1 MHLFALGVG
10 LDPSG
15 MDRLADELHRTASLY
30 PQLDHDAAWQRR
42 LPNGVFVGGVASPS
56 AVAAPRVYVH
66 AAEREIVFYDGLPI
80 DASPGGIRGHV
91 ADELARSWDEL
102 IPRLEGRFGIIR
114 ASLDGSRVSL
124 INDAFGAM
132 QLYVAEPGGATIVSN
147 SAGLV
152 ARAIDAREL
161 DPLGVSTFLAID
173 WVGADRTLR
182 AGVRVLPGAQDWQ
195 WTSGGGWTRRR
206 YWHYSDGEPP
216 TRRVDDAYVD
226 EMTDALGRF
235 VTGAAAINGTINS
248 PLTGGKDSRMLAAIL
263 MSTGIPVQYW
273 TKGLPESLD
282 VQIALEIARQHG
294 LQHRLSG
301 RPTEPPGHEAKPVAE
316 DWESLTSQFVSQ
328 NDGLPSLHLV
338 GNIQGQPDR
347 VDHLAVT
354 LSAMCA
360 ESTRRA
366 TAQTYLDAPGA
377 SLERA
382 ERYIPYAWL
391 GIPRGLVKGEAFRLA
406 RDHLRDLVQRHADE
420 GVSLKNLSNVV
431 YLDERCRRWAP
442 NNPREL
448 AQTEDKVL
456 PFLTRPYLEA
466 ALRSD
471 PEDRASHQVHR
482 RVIRRLV
489 PELEHEPR
497 LDKPWFTEPEELGT
511 KRKVTNDV
519 MSRLP
524 YTLRR
529 GIVATRDR
537 IRPPRPTWERWTAYD
552 EASWLEPNLGWAR
565 DVALSSPSSRLW
577 DYIDRPHLERLL
589 NPATHASERRVH
601 QLALFASLTIFAY
614 EDFERRLR
622 AGQPSMAA
630 PGEDATAH
638 RAADASPPSE
648 PDR

>member
-1 MHLFALGVG
+1 VL
-10 LDPSG
+10 
-15 MDRLADELHRTASLY
+15 
-30 PQLDHDAAWQRR
+30 
-42 LPNGVFVGGVASPS
+42 
-56 AVAAPRVYVH
+56 
-66 AAEREIVFYDGLPI
+66 YDGLPI
-80 DASPGGIRGHV
+80 DPSAGGIRAHDAG
-91 ADELARSWDEL
+91 DLARSWDEL
-102 IPRLEGRFGIIR
+102 IPRLEGRFGIVR
-114 ASLDGSRVSL
+114 VSMDGSSVGL

-132 QLYVAEPGGATIVSN
+132 QLYAAEVGGATIVSN

-182 AGVRVLPGAQDWQ
+182 AGVRVLPGAQHWH
-195 WTSGGGWTRRR
+195 WTMDAGWKRER
-206 YWHYSDGEPP
+206 YWKYADGEPP

-235 VTGAAAINGTINS
+235 VTAAATINGSINS

-263 MSTGIPVQYW
+263 MSTGVPVQYW

-282 VQIALEIARQHG
+282 VQIALEIAQRHG

-301 RPTEPPGHEAKPVAE
+301 RPTETPGHVARPVAE
-316 DWESLTSQFVSQ
+316 DWESLAWQFVSQ
-328 NDGLPSLHLV
+328 NDGLPSLHLL
-338 GNIQGQPDR
+338 GNIQGQPER
-347 VDHLAVT
+347 VDHIAVT

-366 TAQTYLDAPGA
+366 AAQEYLDAPGA

-382 ERYIPYAWL
+382 LRYIPYSWL
-391 GIPRGLVKGEAFRLA
+391 AIPRGLVRGEAFGVA
-406 RDHLRDLVQRHADE
+406 RQHLRELVQRHADE
-420 GVSLKNLSNVV
+420 GVSLKNLANVI

-471 PEDRASHQVHR
+471 PDDRAVHQVHR
-482 RVIRRLV
+482 RVIRRLI

-497 LDKPWFTEPEELGT
+497 LDKPWFTDLVDISG
-511 KRKVTNDV
+511 KRKLTMEI

-524 YTLRR
+524 YAIRR
-529 GIVATRDR
+529 GIVASRDR
-537 IRPPRPTWERWTAYD
+537 LRPPRPTWERWTAYD

-577 DYIDRPHLERLL
+577 DYIHRPRLERLL
-589 NPATHASERRVH
+589 NPATDASERRVH
-601 QLALFASLTIFAY
+601 QLALFASLTMFAY
-614 EDFERRLR
+614 EDVERRLR
-622 AGQPSMAA
+622 AGQATPD
-630 PGEDATAH
+630 GLDAWSRS
-638 RAADASPPSE
+638 RAAASSSPE
-648 PDR
+648 E

>member
-1 MHLFALGVG
+1 MQLFAVGVG
-10 LDPSG
+10 LDPSAT
-15 MDRLADELHRTASLY
+15 DRLADELRRTASLY

-42 LPNGVFVGGVASPS
+42 LPNGVFIGAVATPS

-66 AAEREIVFYDGLPI
+66 ATEREIVLYDGLPI
-80 DASPGGIRGHV
+80 DPSAGGIRAHDAG
-91 ADELARSWDEL
+91 DLARSWDEL
-102 IPRLEGRFGIIR
+102 IPRLEGRFGIVR
-114 ASLDGSRVSL
+114 VSMDGSSVGL

-132 QLYVAEPGGATIVSN
+132 QLYAAEVGSATIVSN

-182 AGVRVLPGAQDWQ
+182 TGVRVLPGAQHWH
-195 WTSGGGWTRRR
+195 WTMDAGWKRER
-206 YWHYSDGEPP
+206 YWKYADGEPP

-235 VTGAAAINGTINS
+235 VTAAATINGSINS

-263 MSTGIPVQYW
+263 MSTGVPVQYW

-282 VQIALEIARQHG
+282 VQIALEIAQRHG

-301 RPTEPPGHEAKPVAE
+301 RPTETPGHVARPVAE
-316 DWESLTSQFVSQ
+316 DWESLAWQFVSQ
-328 NDGLPSLHLV
+328 NDGLPSLHLL
-338 GNIQGQPDR
+338 GNIQGQPER
-347 VDHLAVT
+347 VDHIAVT

-366 TAQTYLDAPGA
+366 AAQEYLDAPGA

-382 ERYIPYAWL
+382 LRYIPYSWL
-391 GIPRGLVKGEAFRLA
+391 AIPRGLVRGEAFGVA
-406 RDHLRDLVQRHADE
+406 RQHLRELVQRHADE
-420 GVSLKNLSNVV
+420 GVSLKNLANVI

-471 PEDRASHQVHR
+471 PDDRAVHQVHR
-482 RVIRRLV
+482 RVIRRLI

-497 LDKPWFTEPEELGT
+497 LDKPWFTDLVDISG
-511 KRKVTNDV
+511 KRKLTMEI

-524 YTLRR
+524 YAIRR
-529 GIVATRDR
+529 GIVASRDR
-537 IRPPRPTWERWTAYD
+537 LRPPRPTWERWTAYD

-577 DYIDRPHLERLL
+577 DYIHRPRLERLL
-589 NPATHASERRVH
+589 NPATDASERRVH
-601 QLALFASLTIFAY
+601 QLALFASLTMFAY
-614 EDFERRLR
+614 EDVERRLR
-622 AGQPSMAA
+622 AGQ
-630 PGEDATAH
+630 ATPDGLDPWSRS
-638 RAADASPPSE
+638 RAAASSSPE
-648 PDR
+648 E